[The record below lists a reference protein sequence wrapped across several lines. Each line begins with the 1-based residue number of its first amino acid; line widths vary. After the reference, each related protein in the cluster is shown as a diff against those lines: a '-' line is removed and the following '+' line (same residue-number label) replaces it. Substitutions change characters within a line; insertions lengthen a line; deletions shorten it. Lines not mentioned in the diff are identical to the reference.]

1 MKIVKVSPRRKHLT
15 ALILEDGSEL
25 LIDSEIVAIKNLT
38 AGSVIE
44 NAEEL
49 LFQSDNKRARSR
61 AMWYLSRQDHSEKTL
76 FDKLIKGGFSPEASR
91 AAVDRM
97 VELGLI
103 NDERY
108 AARLCEFYSEAGM
121 SLREQYAKLM
131 LKGVPSD
138 IARELTAKNGD
149 ETDKVR
155 RLIDRKYASKLQTDE
170 GVQKVYAALIR
181 KGFSYSDVKAALREY
196 SENLDNS
203 EDF

>member
-15 ALILEDGSEL
+15 ALILEDGTEL
-25 LIDSEIVAIKNLT
+25 LIDSEIVAIKNLS

-44 NAEEL
+44 NAADL
-49 LFQSDNKRARSR
+49 LCESDEKRARSR
-61 AMWYLSRQDHSEKTL
+61 AMWYLSRCDHSEKAL
-76 FDKLIKGGFSPEASR
+76 FDKLIKGGFSYEASR

-103 NDERY
+103 DDERY
-108 AARLCEFYSEAGM
+108 AARLCEFYSEAGK
-121 SLREQYAKLM
+121 SLREQYTKLI
-131 LKGVPSD
+131 LKGVPGS
-138 IARELTAKNGD
+138 IAKELTAKDGD
-149 ETDKVR
+149 ETDKIR
-155 RLIDRKYASKLQTDE
+155 HLIDSKYASKLQNDE

>member
-15 ALILEDGSEL
+15 ALLLEDGTEL
-25 LIDSEIVAIKNLT
+25 LIDSEIVAIKNLS

-44 NAEEL
+44 SAADL
-49 LFQSDNKRARSR
+49 LSESDKKRARSR
-61 AMWYLSRQDHSEKTL
+61 AMWYLSRCDHSEKAL

-91 AAVDRM
+91 DAVDRM

-103 NDERY
+103 DDERY
-108 AARLCEFYSEAGM
+108 AARLCEFYSEAGK
-121 SLREQYAKLM
+121 SLREQYAKLI
-131 LKGVPSD
+131 LKGVPSS
-138 IARELTAKNGD
+138 IAKELTAKNGD
-149 ETDKVR
+149 ETDKIR
-155 RLIDRKYASKLQTDE
+155 RLIDIKYASKLQNDE
-170 GVQKVYAALIR
+170 GIQKVYAALIR

>member
-15 ALILEDGSEL
+15 ALLLEDGTEL
-25 LIDSEIVAIKNLT
+25 LIDSEIVAIKNLS

-44 NAEEL
+44 SAADL
-49 LFQSDNKRARSR
+49 LSESDKKRARSR
-61 AMWYLSRQDHSEKTL
+61 AMWYLSRCDHSEKAL

-91 AAVDRM
+91 DGVDRM

-103 NDERY
+103 DDERY
-108 AARLCEFYSEAGM
+108 ATRLCEFYSEAGK
-121 SLREQYAKLM
+121 SLREQYAKLI
-131 LKGVPSD
+131 LKGVPSS
-138 IARELTAKNGD
+138 IAKELTAQNGD
-149 ETDKVR
+149 ETDKIR
-155 RLIDRKYASKLQTDE
+155 RLIDIKYASKLQNDE
-170 GVQKVYAALIR
+170 GIQKVYAALIR

>member
-15 ALILEDGSEL
+15 ALILEDGTEL
-25 LIDSEIVAIKNLT
+25 LIDSEIVAIKNLS

-44 NAEEL
+44 SPADL
-49 LFQSDNKRARSR
+49 LFESDKKRARSR
-61 AMWYLSRQDHSEKTL
+61 AMWYLSRQDHSEKAL
-76 FDKLIKGGFSPEASR
+76 YDKLIKGCFSPEASR
-91 AAVDRM
+91 DAVDRM

-103 NDERY
+103 DDERY
-108 AARLCEFYSEAGM
+108 AARLCEFYSEAGK
-121 SLREQYAKLM
+121 SLREQYAKLI

-138 IARELTAKNGD
+138 IARTLTAKNGD
-149 ETDKVR
+149 ETDKIR
-155 RLIDRKYASKLQTDE
+155 RLIETKYASKLQSDE

-181 KGFSYSDVKAALREY
+181 KGFSFSDVKVALREY